1 MGMTVGGLGSGLDTE
16 GMITKLMA
24 IEAAPLTQMQSKQAK
39 ASAKITAWGT
49 VKNAVAEFQ
58 TATQAMQSATAF
70 NSLKGTSSDETV
82 ASVTTT
88 SQSKAGSASIAV
100 TQLAQA
106 GKTMLAGTFT
116 AGQTINSLSTP
127 SNITLQFGKITPDA
141 TNGSGT
147 GATFAPDSS
156 VTSKTITIRAN
167 ATLEQAVQDINNAG
181 VGVSARTVSTPAGL
195 KVVVESTATGD
206 KTDMQIFTGP
216 GILNGPGPNAFGV
229 VVGTVG
235 ANGAAL
241 VYGKDAQYTI
251 DDVPISSKTNTI
263 TDALSGSTIT
273 LKGVSAAG
281 KKANLTVA
289 TDTSGVKTQLEA
301 FVKAYN
307 DLDTTLRSVS
317 AYGVSPG
324 KGQAPVGGGELS
336 GDATIRAIQI
346 EMRAM
351 FNQPIPGAPKGYS
364 SMVDIGVTFAKD
376 GKLSLDSTK
385 LNTALTNNPDG
396 VRQLLMGRAQFSQSG
411 FTAINSNSLTKSGT
425 STIEVTSVPT
435 KAKLVGGAVA
445 PIFLPPNLTGGANV
459 LKLSID
465 GTPVTANLATSY
477 GSAAAMAAGMQTA
490 INTSLPAARQVT
502 VAYNSGKFQITS
514 GKTGNTSKVE
524 VLSGTTLS
532 PSFGLTVGST
542 ASGTALAGK
551 IGGVAALADDDS
563 MTLIG
568 ATGSGASG
576 LKIRVDTPTLGS
588 RGSVSFARGFA
599 YNMGDTLSRVLS
611 LNGPIET
618 RKSSLNSDISRI
630 DDQVDRL
637 NDKLVRTETTLRKQ
651 FTAMDLTVGKYNQLS
666 TYLDSQLKALTGSS
680 S

>member
-1 MGMTVGGLGSGLDTE
+1 MGLTVGGLGSGLDTE

-24 IEAAPLTQMQSKQAK
+24 IEAAPLTQLQSKQVK
-39 ASAKITAWGT
+39 ASAKISAWGT
-49 VKNAVAEFQ
+49 VKSAVAEFQ

-116 AGQTINSLSTP
+116 AGQTINTLSTA
-127 SNITLQFGKITPDA
+127 STITLQFGTI
-141 TNGSGT
+141 T
-147 GATFAPDSS
+147 GASGPTATFTPDSS
-156 VTSKTITIRAN
+156 VTAKVINIRAN
-167 ATLEQAVQDINNAG
+167 ATLEQAVEDINKAA
-181 VGVSARTVSTPAGL
+181 VGVKARTVSTPAGL
-195 KVVVESTATGD
+195 KVVVESLSTGGKTDMRINTATG
-206 KTDMQIFTGP
+206 
-216 GILNGPGPNAFGV
+216 ILNSGSNAFGV
-229 VVGTVG
+229 DPTSVGAVGTD
-235 ANGAAL
+235 L
-241 VYGKDAQYTI
+241 VHGQDAKYTV

-263 TDALSGSTIT
+263 TDALPGSTIT

-307 DLDTTLRSVS
+307 ELDKTLRSLS
-317 AYGVSPG
+317 AYGESPG
-324 KGQAPVGGGELS
+324 KGQAPVGGGALS
-336 GDATIRAIQI
+336 GDATIRAIQT

-351 FNQPIPGAPKGYS
+351 FNQAIPGAPKGYS

-376 GKLSLDSTK
+376 GTLSLDSTK

-445 PIFLPPNLTGGANV
+445 ATFPANLTGANV

-465 GTPVTANLATSY
+465 GTLVTANLATSY

-502 VAYNSGKFQITS
+502 VAYNAGKFQITS

-637 NDKLVRTETTLRKQ
+637 NDKLVRMETTLRKQ
-651 FTAMDLTVGKYNQLS
+651 FTAMDSTVGKYNQLS

>member
-1 MGMTVGGLGSGLDTE
+1 MGLTVGGLGSGLDTE

-24 IEAAPLTQMQSKQAK
+24 IEAAPLTQLQSKQAK
-39 ASAKITAWGT
+39 ASAKISAWGT
-49 VKNAVAEFQ
+49 VKSAVATFQ

-116 AGQTINSLSTP
+116 AGQTINTLSTA
-127 SNITLQFGKITPDA
+127 STITLQFGTI
-141 TNGSGT
+141 T
-147 GATFAPDSS
+147 GASGPAATFTPDSS
-156 VTSKTITIRAN
+156 VTAKVINIRAN
-167 ATLEQAVQDINNAG
+167 ATLEQAVEDINKAA
-181 VGVSARTVSTPAGL
+181 VGVTARTVSTPAGL
-195 KVVVESTATGD
+195 KVVVESLSTGD
-206 KTDMQIFTGP
+206 KTDMRINTGT
-216 GILNGPGPNAFGV
+216 GILNSGSNAFGV
-229 VVGTVG
+229 DPTSAGAVGTD
-235 ANGAAL
+235 L
-241 VYGKDAQYTI
+241 VHGQDAQYTI

-307 DLDTTLRSVS
+307 DLDTTLRSLS

-324 KGQAPVGGGELS
+324 KGQAPVGGGALS

-351 FNQPIPGAPKGYS
+351 FNQAIPGAPKGYS

-376 GKLSLDSTK
+376 GKLSLDSSK
-385 LNTALTNNPDG
+385 LSTALTNNPDG

-445 PIFLPPNLTGGANV
+445 ATFPANLTGANV

-465 GTPVTANLATSY
+465 GTLVTANLATSY
-477 GSAAAMAAGMQTA
+477 GSAAAMAADMQTA
-490 INTSLPAARQVT
+490 INTSLPATRQVT
-502 VAYNSGKFQITS
+502 VAYNSGKFEITS

-599 YNMGDTLSRVLS
+599 YNLGDTLSRVLS

-637 NDKLVRTETTLRKQ
+637 NDKLVRMETTLRKQ

>member
-1 MGMTVGGLGSGLDTE
+1 MGLTVGGLGSGLDTE

-24 IEAAPLTQMQSKQAK
+24 IEAAPLTQLQSKQAK
-39 ASAKITAWGT
+39 ASAKISAWGT
-49 VKNAVAEFQ
+49 VKSAVAEFQ

-116 AGQTINSLSTP
+116 AGQTINTLSTA
-127 SNITLQFGKITPDA
+127 STITLQFGTI
-141 TNGSGT
+141 T
-147 GATFAPDSS
+147 GASGPTATFTPDSS
-156 VTSKTITIRAN
+156 VTAKVINIRAN
-167 ATLEQAVQDINNAG
+167 ATLEQAVEDINKAA
-181 VGVSARTVSTPAGL
+181 VGVKARTVSTPAGL
-195 KVVVESTATGD
+195 KVVVESLSTGG
-206 KTDMQIFTGP
+206 KTDMRINTGT
-216 GILNGPGPNAFGV
+216 GILNSGGNAFGV
-229 VVGTVG
+229 VPTSAGAVGTD
-235 ANGAAL
+235 L
-241 VYGKDAQYTI
+241 VHGQDAQYTI

-307 DLDTTLRSVS
+307 ELDKTLRSLS
-317 AYGVSPG
+317 AYGESPG
-324 KGQAPVGGGELS
+324 KGQAPVGGGALS
-336 GDATIRAIQI
+336 GDSTIRAIQT

-351 FNQPIPGAPKGYS
+351 FNQAIPGAPKGYS

-376 GKLSLDSTK
+376 GTLSLDSTK

-445 PIFLPPNLTGGANV
+445 ATFPASLTGANV

-465 GTPVTANLATSY
+465 GTLVTANLATSY

-502 VAYNSGKFQITS
+502 VAYNAGKFEITS

-637 NDKLVRTETTLRKQ
+637 NDKLVRMETTLRKQ
-651 FTAMDLTVGKYNQLS
+651 FTAMDSTVGKYNQLS

>member
-1 MGMTVGGLGSGLDTE
+1 MGLTVGGLGSGLDTE

-24 IEAAPLTQMQSKQAK
+24 IEAAPLAQLQAK
-39 ASAKITAWGT
+39 EVKAQAKISAWGT
-49 VKNAVAEFQ
+49 VKSAVADFQ

-206 KTDMQIFTGP
+206 KTDMQIFTGA
-216 GILNGPGPNAFGV
+216 GILNSGANAFGV
-229 VVGTVG
+229 VVGSAG

-241 VYGKDAQYTI
+241 VYGKDAQYTV

-307 DLDTTLRSVS
+307 DLNTTLRSVS

-324 KGQAPVGGGELS
+324 KGQAPTGGGALS
-336 GDATIRAIQI
+336 GDATIRAIQT

-351 FNQPIPGAPKGYS
+351 FNQAIPGAPKGYS

-376 GKLSLDSTK
+376 GTLSLDSTK

-445 PIFLPPNLTGGANV
+445 APFPANLTGANV
-459 LKLSID
+459 LKLNID
-465 GTPVTANLATSY
+465 GTLVTANLATSY
-477 GSAAAMAAGMQTA
+477 GTPAAMAAGMQTA

-502 VAYNSGKFQITS
+502 VAYNSGSGKFEITS

-637 NDKLVRTETTLRKQ
+637 NDKLVRMETTLRKQ

>member
-1 MGMTVGGLGSGLDTE
+1 MGLTVGGLGSGLDTE

-24 IEAAPLTQMQSKQAK
+24 IEAAPLTQLQSKQVK
-39 ASAKITAWGT
+39 ASAKISAWGT
-49 VKNAVAEFQ
+49 VKSAVAEFQ

-116 AGQTINSLSTP
+116 AGQTINTLSTA
-127 SNITLQFGKITPDA
+127 STITLQFGTI
-141 TNGSGT
+141 T
-147 GATFAPDSS
+147 GASGPTATFTPDSS
-156 VTSKTITIRAN
+156 VTAKVINIRAN
-167 ATLEQAVQDINNAG
+167 ATLEQAVEDINKAA
-181 VGVSARTVSTPAGL
+181 VGVTARTVSTPAGL
-195 KVVVESTATGD
+195 KVVVESLSTGGKTDMRINTATG
-206 KTDMQIFTGP
+206 
-216 GILNGPGPNAFGV
+216 ILNSGSNAFGV
-229 VVGTVG
+229 DPTSVGAVGTD
-235 ANGAAL
+235 L
-241 VYGKDAQYTI
+241 VHGQDAKYTV

-307 DLDTTLRSVS
+307 ELDKTLRSLS
-317 AYGVSPG
+317 AYGESPG
-324 KGQAPVGGGELS
+324 KGQAPVGGGALS
-336 GDATIRAIQI
+336 GDSTIRAIQT

-351 FNQPIPGAPKGYS
+351 FNQAIPGAPKGYS

-376 GKLSLDSTK
+376 GTLSLDSTK

-445 PIFLPPNLTGGANV
+445 ATFPANLTGANV

-465 GTPVTANLATSY
+465 GTLVTANLATSY

-502 VAYNSGKFQITS
+502 VAYNAGNFEITS

-637 NDKLVRTETTLRKQ
+637 NDKLVRMETTLRKQ
-651 FTAMDLTVGKYNQLS
+651 FTAMDSTVAKYNQLS

>member
-1 MGMTVGGLGSGLDTE
+1 
-16 GMITKLMA
+16 MITKLMA

-49 VKNAVAEFQ
+49 VKSAVAEFQ

-82 ASVTTT
+82 ASVATT

-229 VVGTVG
+229 VVGTPG

-435 KAKLVGGAVA
+435 KAKLVGGAVTA
-445 PIFLPPNLTGGANV
+445 PLSPANLTGANV

-477 GSAAAMAAGMQTA
+477 SSAAAMAAGMQTA
-490 INTSLPAARQVT
+490 INSSLPAARQVT
-502 VAYNSGKFQITS
+502 VAYNSGKFEITS

-524 VLSGTTLS
+524 VLHGTTLP
-532 PSFGLTVGST
+532 PSSGLTVGST

-618 RKSSLNSDISRI
+618 SKSSLKSDISRI

>member
-1 MGMTVGGLGSGLDTE
+1 
-16 GMITKLMA
+16 MITKLMA
-24 IEAAPLTQMQSKQAK
+24 IEAAPLTQLQSKQAK
-39 ASAKITAWGT
+39 ASAKISAWGT
-49 VKNAVAEFQ
+49 VKSAVATFQ

-116 AGQTINSLSTP
+116 AGQTINTLSTA
-127 SNITLQFGKITPDA
+127 STITLQFGTI
-141 TNGSGT
+141 T
-147 GATFAPDSS
+147 GASGPTATFTADSS
-156 VTSKTITIRAN
+156 VTAKVINIRAN
-167 ATLEQAVQDINNAG
+167 ATLEQAVEDINKAA
-181 VGVSARTVSTPAGL
+181 VGVTARTVSTPAGL
-195 KVVVESTATGD
+195 KVVVESLSTGG
-206 KTDMQIFTGP
+206 KTDMRINTST
-216 GILNGPGPNAFGV
+216 GILNSGSNAFGV
-229 VVGTVG
+229 DPTTVG
-235 ANGAAL
+235 AVGTDL
-241 VYGKDAQYTI
+241 VRAQNAQYTI

-307 DLDTTLRSVS
+307 DLDTTLRSLS

-324 KGQAPVGGGELS
+324 KGQAPTGGGALS
-336 GDATIRAIQI
+336 GDATIRAIQT

-351 FNQPIPGAPKGYS
+351 FNQAIPGAPKGYS

-376 GKLSLDSTK
+376 GTLSLDSTK

-435 KAKLVGGAVA
+435 KAKLVGGAVTA
-445 PIFLPPNLTGGANV
+445 PLPPNLTGANV

-465 GTPVTANLATSY
+465 GTLVTANLATSY

-502 VAYNSGKFQITS
+502 VAYNSGKFEITS

-637 NDKLVRTETTLRKQ
+637 NDKLVRMETTLRKQ
-651 FTAMDLTVGKYNQLS
+651 FTAMDSTVGKYNQLS
-666 TYLDSQLKALTGSS
+666 TYLASQLKALTGSS

>member
-1 MGMTVGGLGSGLDTE
+1 MGLTVGGLGSGLDTE

-24 IEAAPLTQMQSKQAK
+24 IEAAPLTQLQSKQVK
-39 ASAKITAWGT
+39 ASAKISAWGT
-49 VKNAVAEFQ
+49 VKSAVAEFQ

-116 AGQTINSLSTP
+116 AGQTINTLSTA
-127 SNITLQFGKITPDA
+127 STITLQFGTI
-141 TNGSGT
+141 T
-147 GATFAPDSS
+147 GASGPTATFTPDSS
-156 VTSKTITIRAN
+156 VTAKVINIRAN
-167 ATLEQAVQDINNAG
+167 ATLEQAVEDINKAA
-181 VGVSARTVSTPAGL
+181 VGVKARTVSTPAGL
-195 KVVVESTATGD
+195 KVVVESLSTGG
-206 KTDMQIFTGP
+206 KTDMRINTGT
-216 GILNGPGPNAFGV
+216 GILNSGSNAFGV
-229 VVGTVG
+229 DPTSVGAVGTD
-235 ANGAAL
+235 L
-241 VYGKDAQYTI
+241 VHGQDAKYTV

-263 TDALSGSTIT
+263 TDALPGSTIT

-307 DLDTTLRSVS
+307 ELDKTLRSLS
-317 AYGVSPG
+317 AYGESPG
-324 KGQAPVGGGELS
+324 KGQAPVGGGALS
-336 GDATIRAIQI
+336 GDSTIRAIQT

-351 FNQPIPGAPKGYS
+351 FNQAIPGAPKGYS

-376 GKLSLDSTK
+376 GTLSLDSTK

-445 PIFLPPNLTGGANV
+445 ATFPANLTGANV

-465 GTPVTANLATSY
+465 GTLVTANLATSY

-490 INTSLPAARQVT
+490 INSSLPSTRQVT
-502 VAYNSGKFQITS
+502 VAYNSGKFEITS

-637 NDKLVRTETTLRKQ
+637 NDKLVRMETTLRKQ
-651 FTAMDLTVGKYNQLS
+651 FTAMDSTVAKYNQLS

>member
-1 MGMTVGGLGSGLDTE
+1 
-16 GMITKLMA
+16 
-24 IEAAPLTQMQSKQAK
+24 
-39 ASAKITAWGT
+39 
-49 VKNAVAEFQ
+49 
-58 TATQAMQSATAF
+58 
-70 NSLKGTSSDETV
+70 
-82 ASVTTT
+82 
-88 SQSKAGSASIAV
+88 
-100 TQLAQA
+100 
-106 GKTMLAGTFT
+106 
-116 AGQTINSLSTP
+116 
-127 SNITLQFGKITPDA
+127 
-141 TNGSGT
+141 
-147 GATFAPDSS
+147 
-156 VTSKTITIRAN
+156 
-167 ATLEQAVQDINNAG
+167 
-181 VGVSARTVSTPAGL
+181 
-195 KVVVESTATGD
+195 
-206 KTDMQIFTGP
+206 
-216 GILNGPGPNAFGV
+216 
-229 VVGTVG
+229 
-235 ANGAAL
+235 
-241 VYGKDAQYTI
+241 YTI

-307 DLDTTLRSVS
+307 DLDTTLRSLS

-324 KGQAPVGGGELS
+324 KGQAPTGGGALS
-336 GDATIRAIQI
+336 GDATIRAIQT

-351 FNQPIPGAPKGYS
+351 FNQAIPGAPKGYS

-385 LNTALTNNPDG
+385 LSTALTNNPDG

-435 KAKLVGGAVA
+435 KAKLVGGAVTA
-445 PIFLPPNLTGGANV
+445 TFPTNITGANV

-465 GTPVTANLATSY
+465 GTLVTANLATSY
-477 GSAAAMAAGMQTA
+477 GTPATMAAGMQTA
-490 INTSLPAARQVT
+490 INTSLPATRQVT
-502 VAYNSGKFQITS
+502 VAYNSGKFEITS

-637 NDKLVRTETTLRKQ
+637 NDKLVRMETTLRKQ
-651 FTAMDLTVGKYNQLS
+651 FTAMDSTVGKYNQLS

>member
-1 MGMTVGGLGSGLDTE
+1 MGLTVGGLGSGLDVE
-16 GMITKLMA
+16 GMITKLMKL
-24 IEAAPLTQMQSKQAK
+24 EAAPLTQLNSKEVKAQAK
-39 ASAKITAWGT
+39 ISAWGT
-49 VKNAVAEFQ
+49 VKSAVAAFQ

-88 SQSKAGSASIAV
+88 SQSKTGSASIAV

-116 AGQTINSLSTP
+116 AGQTINTLSTA
-127 SNITLQFGKITPDA
+127 STITLQFGTI
-141 TNGSGT
+141 T
-147 GATFAPDSS
+147 GASGPTATFTPDSS
-156 VTSKTITIRAN
+156 VTAKVINIRAN
-167 ATLEQAVQDINNAG
+167 ATLEQAVEDINKAA
-181 VGVSARTVSTPAGL
+181 VGVTARTVSTPAGL
-195 KVVVESTATGD
+195 KVVVESLSTGG
-206 KTDMQIFTGP
+206 KTDMRINTGT
-216 GILNGPGPNAFGV
+216 GILNSGSNAFGV
-229 VVGTVG
+229 VPTSVGAVGTD
-235 ANGAAL
+235 L
-241 VYGKDAQYTI
+241 VHAQDAQYTI

-307 DLDTTLRSVS
+307 DLNTTLRSLS
-317 AYGVSPG
+317 AYGVSSG
-324 KGQAPVGGGELS
+324 KGQAPTGGGALS
-336 GDATIRAIQI
+336 GDATVRAIQT

-351 FNQPIPGAPKGYS
+351 FNQAIPGAPKGYS

-376 GKLSLDSTK
+376 GTLSLDSTK
-385 LNTALTNNPDG
+385 LSTALTNNSDG

-411 FTAINSNSLTKSGT
+411 FTAINSNSLTKNGT

-445 PIFLPPNLTGGANV
+445 AAFPANLTGANV

-465 GTPVTANLATSY
+465 GTLVTANLATSY

-490 INTSLPAARQVT
+490 INTSLPATRQVT
-502 VAYNSGKFQITS
+502 VAYNAGKFEITS

-532 PSFGLTVGST
+532 SSFGLTVGST
-542 ASGTALAGK
+542 ASGSALAGK

-599 YNMGDTLSRVLS
+599 YNLGDTLSRALS

-630 DDQVDRL
+630 EDQAARL
-637 NDKLVRTETTLRKQ
+637 NDKLLRMETTLRKQ
-651 FTAMDLTVGKYNQLS
+651 FTAMDSTVGKYNQLS
-666 TYLDSQLKALTGSS
+666 TYLASQLKALTGSS

>member
-24 IEAAPLTQMQSKQAK
+24 IEAAPLTQLQSKEVKAQAK
-39 ASAKITAWGT
+39 ISAWGT
-49 VKNAVAEFQ
+49 VKSAVAEFQ
-58 TATQAMQSATAF
+58 TATRAMQSATAF

-147 GATFAPDSS
+147 GATFDPDSS

-216 GILNGPGPNAFGV
+216 GILNIGANAFGV

-307 DLDTTLRSVS
+307 DLDTTLRSLS

-324 KGQAPVGGGELS
+324 KGQAPVGGGALS

-351 FNQPIPGAPKGYS
+351 FNQAIPGAPKGYS

-435 KAKLVGGAVA
+435 KAKLVGGAVVA
-445 PIFLPPNLTGGANV
+445 ATSPANLTGANV

-465 GTPVTANLATSY
+465 GTLVTANLATSY

-490 INTSLPAARQVT
+490 INTSLPATRQVT
-502 VAYNSGKFQITS
+502 VAYNSGKFEITS

-599 YNMGDTLSRVLS
+599 YNLGDTLSRVLS

-637 NDKLVRTETTLRKQ
+637 NDKLVRMETTLRKQ
-651 FTAMDLTVGKYNQLS
+651 FTAMDSTVGKYNQLS

>member
-1 MGMTVGGLGSGLDTE
+1 MGLTVGGLGSGLDVE

-24 IEAAPLTQMQSKQAK
+24 IEAAPLVQLQAK
-39 ASAKITAWGT
+39 EAKAQAKISAWGT
-49 VKNAVAEFQ
+49 VKSAVATFQ

-116 AGQTINSLSTP
+116 AGQTINSSNAP
-127 SNITLQFGKITPDA
+127 SNITLQFGKITPDP

-147 GATFAPDSS
+147 GAKFTPDSS

-206 KTDMQIFTGP
+206 KTDMQIFTGA
-216 GILNGPGPNAFGV
+216 GILNGGGNAFGV
-229 VVGTVG
+229 VVGTPG

-307 DLDTTLRSVS
+307 ELDKTLRSLS

-324 KGQAPVGGGELS
+324 KGQAPVGGGALS
-336 GDATIRAIQI
+336 GDATIRAIQT

-351 FNQPIPGAPKGYS
+351 FNQAIPGAPKGYS

-376 GKLSLDSTK
+376 GTLSLDSTK

-435 KAKLVGGAVA
+435 KAKLVGGPVLAA
-445 PIFLPPNLTGGANV
+445 TSPANLTGANV

-490 INTSLPAARQVT
+490 INSSLPAARQVT
-502 VAYNSGKFQITS
+502 VEYNAGQFEITS

-532 PSFGLTVGST
+532 PSFGLTVGLT

-588 RGSVSFARGFA
+588 RGTVSFARGFA

-637 NDKLVRTETTLRKQ
+637 NDKLVRMETTLRKQ
-651 FTAMDLTVGKYNQLS
+651 FTAMDSTVGKYNQLS

>member
-1 MGMTVGGLGSGLDTE
+1 MGLTVGGLGSGLDTE

-24 IEAAPLTQMQSKQAK
+24 IEAAPLTQLQSKQVK
-39 ASAKITAWGT
+39 ASAKISAWGT
-49 VKNAVAEFQ
+49 VKSAVATFQ

-82 ASVTTT
+82 ASVATT

-116 AGQTINSLSTP
+116 AGQTINSLSTA
-127 SNITLQFGKITPDA
+127 STITLQFGTI
-141 TNGSGT
+141 T
-147 GATFAPDSS
+147 GASGPTATFTPDSS
-156 VTSKTITIRAN
+156 VTAKVINIRAN
-167 ATLEQAVQDINNAG
+167 ATLEQAVEDINKAA
-181 VGVSARTVSTPAGL
+181 VGVKARTVSTPAGL
-195 KVVVESTATGD
+195 KVVVESLSTGG
-206 KTDMQIFTGP
+206 KTDMRINTGT
-216 GILNGPGPNAFGV
+216 GILNSGSNAFGV
-229 VVGTVG
+229 VPTSAGAVGTD
-235 ANGAAL
+235 L
-241 VYGKDAQYTI
+241 VHGQDAKYTV

-263 TDALSGSTIT
+263 TDALPGSTIT

-307 DLDTTLRSVS
+307 ELDKTLRSLS
-317 AYGVSPG
+317 AYGESPG
-324 KGQAPVGGGELS
+324 KGQAPVGGGALS
-336 GDATIRAIQI
+336 GDSTIRAIQI

-351 FNQPIPGAPKGYS
+351 FNQAIPGAPKGYS

-376 GKLSLDSTK
+376 GTLSLDSTK

-445 PIFLPPNLTGGANV
+445 ATFPANLTGANV

-465 GTPVTANLATSY
+465 GTLVTANLATSY

-502 VAYNSGKFQITS
+502 VAYNSGKFEITS

-599 YNMGDTLSRVLS
+599 YNLGDTLSRVLS

-618 RKSSLNSDISRI
+618 RKSSLKSDISRI

-637 NDKLVRTETTLRKQ
+637 NDKLVRMETTLRKQ
-651 FTAMDLTVGKYNQLS
+651 FTAMDSTVGKYNQLS
-666 TYLDSQLKALTGSS
+666 TYLASQLKALTGSS

>member
-1 MGMTVGGLGSGLDTE
+1 MGLTVGGLGSGLDIE
-16 GMITKLMA
+16 GMITKLMT
-24 IEAAPLTQMQSKQAK
+24 IEAAPLTQLQSKQAK
-39 ASAKITAWGT
+39 ASAKISAWGT
-49 VKNAVAEFQ
+49 VKSAVAEFQ

-116 AGQTINSLSTP
+116 AGQTINTLSTA
-127 SNITLQFGKITPDA
+127 STITLQFGTI
-141 TNGSGT
+141 T
-147 GATFAPDSS
+147 GASGPTATFTPDSS
-156 VTSKTITIRAN
+156 VTAKVINIRAN
-167 ATLEQAVQDINNAG
+167 ATLEQAVQDINNAA
-181 VGVSARTVSTPAGL
+181 VGVTARTVSTPAGL
-195 KVVVESTATGD
+195 KVVVESSNMGS
-206 KTDMQIFTGP
+206 KTDMRIFTGA
-216 GILNGPGPNAFGV
+216 GILNSGSNAFGV
-229 VVGTVG
+229 DPATAGAVGTD
-235 ANGAAL
+235 L
-241 VYGKDAQYTI
+241 VHGQDAKYTV

-307 DLDTTLRSVS
+307 DLDTTLRSLS

-324 KGQAPVGGGELS
+324 KGQAPVGGGALS
-336 GDATIRAIQI
+336 GDSTIRAIQT

-351 FNQPIPGAPKGYS
+351 FNQAIPGAPKGYS

-376 GKLSLDSTK
+376 GKLSLDSSK
-385 LNTALTNNPDG
+385 LSTALTNNPDG

-445 PIFLPPNLTGGANV
+445 ATFPANLTGANV

-465 GTPVTANLATSY
+465 GTLVTANLATSY

-502 VAYNSGKFQITS
+502 VAYNAGKFEITS

-542 ASGTALAGK
+542 VSGTSLAGK

-599 YNMGDTLSRVLS
+599 YNLGDTLSRVLS

-637 NDKLVRTETTLRKQ
+637 NDKLARMETTLRKQ
-651 FTAMDLTVGKYNQLS
+651 FTAMDSTVGKYNQLS
-666 TYLDSQLKALTGSS
+666 SYLSSQLQALVASS
-680 S
+680 SGSK

>member
-1 MGMTVGGLGSGLDTE
+1 MGLTVGGLGSGLDTE

-24 IEAAPLTQMQSKQAK
+24 IEAAPLTQLQAK
-39 ASAKITAWGT
+39 EVKAQAKISAWGT
-49 VKNAVAEFQ
+49 VKSAVADFQ
-58 TATQAMQSATAF
+58 SATQAMQSATAF

-206 KTDMQIFTGP
+206 KTDMQIWTGA
-216 GILNGPGPNAFGV
+216 GILNGANAFGV

-307 DLDTTLRSVS
+307 DLNTTLRSVS

-324 KGQAPVGGGELS
+324 KGQAPTGGGALS
-336 GDATIRAIQI
+336 GDATIRAIQT

-351 FNQPIPGAPKGYS
+351 FNQAIPGAPKGYS

-376 GKLSLDSTK
+376 GTLSLDSTK

-445 PIFLPPNLTGGANV
+445 ATFPANLTGANV

-465 GTPVTANLATSY
+465 GTLVTANLATSY

-502 VAYNSGKFQITS
+502 VAYNAGKFEITS

-599 YNMGDTLSRVLS
+599 YNLGDTLSRVLS

-637 NDKLVRTETTLRKQ
+637 NDKLVRMETTLRKQ
-651 FTAMDLTVGKYNQLS
+651 FTAMDSTVGKYNQLS
-666 TYLDSQLKALTGSS
+666 TYLASQLKALTGSS

>member
-1 MGMTVGGLGSGLDTE
+1 MGLTVGGLGSGLDTE

-24 IEAAPLTQMQSKQAK
+24 IEAAPLTQLQSKQVK
-39 ASAKITAWGT
+39 ASAKISAWGT
-49 VKNAVAEFQ
+49 VKSAVAEFQ

-116 AGQTINSLSTP
+116 AGQTINTLSTA
-127 SNITLQFGKITPDA
+127 STITLQFGTI
-141 TNGSGT
+141 T
-147 GATFAPDSS
+147 GASGPTATFTPDSS
-156 VTSKTITIRAN
+156 VTAKVINIRAN
-167 ATLEQAVQDINNAG
+167 ATLEQAVEDINKAA
-181 VGVSARTVSTPAGL
+181 VGVKARTVSTPAGL
-195 KVVVESTATGD
+195 KVVVESLSTGGKTDMRINTATG
-206 KTDMQIFTGP
+206 
-216 GILNGPGPNAFGV
+216 ILNSGSNAFGV
-229 VVGTVG
+229 DPTSAGAVGTD
-235 ANGAAL
+235 L
-241 VYGKDAQYTI
+241 VHGQDAKYTV

-307 DLDTTLRSVS
+307 ELDKTLRSLS
-317 AYGVSPG
+317 AYGASPG
-324 KGQAPVGGGELS
+324 KGQAPVGGGALS
-336 GDATIRAIQI
+336 GDATIRAIQT

-351 FNQPIPGAPKGYS
+351 FNQAIPGAPKGYS

-376 GKLSLDSTK
+376 GTLSLDSTK

-445 PIFLPPNLTGGANV
+445 AAFPANITGANV

-465 GTPVTANLATSY
+465 GTLVTANLATSY
-477 GSAAAMAAGMQTA
+477 GSTAAMAAGMQTA

-502 VAYNSGKFQITS
+502 VAYNAGKFEITS

-618 RKSSLNSDISRI
+618 RKSSLKSDISRI

-637 NDKLVRTETTLRKQ
+637 NDKLVRMETTLRKQ
-651 FTAMDLTVGKYNQLS
+651 FTAMDSTVGKYNQLS
-666 TYLDSQLKALTGSS
+666 TYLASQLKALTGSS

>member
-1 MGMTVGGLGSGLDTE
+1 
-16 GMITKLMA
+16 MITKLMA
-24 IEAAPLTQMQSKQAK
+24 IEAAPLTQLQSKQAK

-49 VKNAVAEFQ
+49 VKSAVAEFQ

-82 ASVTTT
+82 ASVATT

-206 KTDMQIFTGP
+206 KTDMRIYTGP
-216 GILNGPGPNAFGV
+216 GILNKGPNAFGV
-229 VVGTVG
+229 VVGTPG

-336 GDATIRAIQI
+336 GDATIRAIQT

-435 KAKLVGGAVA
+435 KAKLVGGAVTA
-445 PIFLPPNLTGGANV
+445 PFSPAHLTGANV

-490 INTSLPAARQVT
+490 INSSLPAARQVT
-502 VAYNSGKFQITS
+502 VAYDSGSGKFAITS

-524 VLSGTTLS
+524 VLPGTTLPS
-532 PSFGLTVGST
+532 SFGLTAGLT

-618 RKSSLNSDISRI
+618 SKSSLKSDISRI

>member
-1 MGMTVGGLGSGLDTE
+1 
-16 GMITKLMA
+16 MITKLMA
-24 IEAAPLTQMQSKQAK
+24 IEAAPLAQLQAK
-39 ASAKITAWGT
+39 EVKAQAKISAWGT
-49 VKNAVAEFQ
+49 VKSAVATFQ

-116 AGQTINSLSTP
+116 AGQTINSLGTP

-141 TNGSGT
+141 TNGSGA
-147 GATFAPDSS
+147 GATFSS

-206 KTDMQIFTGP
+206 KTDMQIFTGA

-307 DLDTTLRSVS
+307 DLNTTLRSVS

-324 KGQAPVGGGELS
+324 KGQAPTGGGALS
-336 GDATIRAIQI
+336 GDATIRAIQT

-351 FNQPIPGAPKGYS
+351 FNQAIPGAPKGYS

-376 GKLSLDSTK
+376 GTLSLDSTK

-445 PIFLPPNLTGGANV
+445 APFPASLTGANV

-465 GTPVTANLATSY
+465 GTLVTANLATSY
-477 GSAAAMAAGMQTA
+477 VSAAAMAAGMQTA

-502 VAYNSGKFQITS
+502 VAYNSGSGTFEITS

-599 YNMGDTLSRVLS
+599 YNLGDTLSRVLS

-637 NDKLVRTETTLRKQ
+637 NDKLVRMETTLRKQ
-651 FTAMDLTVGKYNQLS
+651 FTAMDSTVGKYNQLS
-666 TYLDSQLKALTGSS
+666 TYLASQLKALTGSS

>member
-49 VKNAVAEFQ
+49 VKSAVAEFQ

-82 ASVTTT
+82 ASVATT

-106 GKTMLAGTFT
+106 GKTMLEGTFT
-116 AGQTINSLSTP
+116 AGQTINTLPTAST
-127 SNITLQFGKITPDA
+127 ITLEFGTIA
-141 TNGSGT
+141 GGASGPT
-147 GATFAPDSS
+147 ATFNSDSS
-156 VTSKTITIRAN
+156 VTAKVINIRAN
-167 ATLEQAVQDINNAG
+167 ATLEQAVEDINKAA
-181 VGVSARTVSTPAGL
+181 VGVTARTVSTPAGL
-195 KVVVESTATGD
+195 KVVVESLSTGA
-206 KTDMQIFTGP
+206 KTDMHIATGG
-216 GILNGPGPNAFGV
+216 GISNAFGV
-229 VVGTVG
+229 DPTSAGAVGTD
-235 ANGAAL
+235 L
-241 VYGKDAQYTI
+241 VHGQNAQYTI

-376 GKLSLDSTK
+376 GKLSLDSSK

-435 KAKLVGGAVA
+435 KAKLVGSAVTA
-445 PIFLPPNLTGGANV
+445 PLPPSLTGANV

-477 GSAAAMAAGMQTA
+477 VTPAAMAAGMQTA
-490 INTSLPAARQVT
+490 INTSLPATRQVT
-502 VAYNSGKFQITS
+502 VEYNSGQFEITS

-532 PSFGLTVGST
+532 PSFGLTVGLT

-588 RGSVSFARGFA
+588 RGTVSFARGFA

-618 RKSSLNSDISRI
+618 SKSSLKSDISRI

>member
-1 MGMTVGGLGSGLDTE
+1 MGLTVGGLGSGLDIE

-24 IEAAPLTQMQSKQAK
+24 IEAAPLTQLQSKQAK
-39 ASAKITAWGT
+39 ASTKISAWGT
-49 VKNAVAEFQ
+49 VKSAVAAFQ

-116 AGQTINSLSTP
+116 AGQTINTLSTA
-127 SNITLQFGKITPDA
+127 STITLQFGTI
-141 TNGSGT
+141 T
-147 GATFAPDSS
+147 GASGPTATFTPDSS
-156 VTSKTITIRAN
+156 VTAKVINIRAN
-167 ATLEQAVQDINNAG
+167 ATLEQAVEDINKAA
-181 VGVSARTVSTPAGL
+181 VGVTARTVSTPAGL
-195 KVVVESTATGD
+195 KVVVESLSTGG
-206 KTDMQIFTGP
+206 KTDMRINTGT
-216 GILNGPGPNAFGV
+216 GILNSGSNAFGV
-229 VVGTVG
+229 VPTSVGAVGTD
-235 ANGAAL
+235 L
-241 VYGKDAQYTI
+241 VHAQDAQYTI

-307 DLDTTLRSVS
+307 DLNTTLRSLS

-324 KGQAPVGGGELS
+324 KGQAPVGGGALS
-336 GDATIRAIQI
+336 GDSTIRAIQI

-351 FNQPIPGAPKGYS
+351 FNQPVPGAPKGYS

-376 GKLSLDSTK
+376 GTLSLDSSK
-385 LNTALTNNPDG
+385 LSTALTNNPDG

-411 FTAINSNSLTKSGT
+411 FTAINSNSLTKNGT

-445 PIFLPPNLTGGANV
+445 ATFPANLTGANV

-465 GTPVTANLATSY
+465 GTLITANLATSY

-490 INTSLPAARQVT
+490 INTSLPATRQVT
-502 VAYNSGKFQITS
+502 VAYNSGKFEITS

-551 IGGVAALADDDS
+551 IGGVAALADDSS

-568 ATGSGASG
+568 ATGSGVSG

-599 YNMGDTLSRVLS
+599 YNLGDTLSRVLS

-630 DDQVDRL
+630 DDQVDRV
-637 NDKLVRTETTLRKQ
+637 NDKLVRMETTLRKQ
-651 FTAMDLTVGKYNQLS
+651 FTAMDSTVGKYNQLS
-666 TYLDSQLKALTGSS
+666 TYLASQLKALTGSS

>member
-1 MGMTVGGLGSGLDTE
+1 MGLTVGGLGSGLDTE

-24 IEAAPLTQMQSKQAK
+24 IEAAPLTQLQSKQAK
-39 ASAKITAWGT
+39 ASAKISAWGT
-49 VKNAVAEFQ
+49 VKSAVATFQ

-116 AGQTINSLSTP
+116 AGQTINTLSTA
-127 SNITLQFGKITPDA
+127 STITLQFGTI
-141 TNGSGT
+141 T
-147 GATFAPDSS
+147 GASGPTATFTPDSS
-156 VTSKTITIRAN
+156 VTAKVINIRAN
-167 ATLEQAVQDINNAG
+167 ATLEQAVEDINKAA
-181 VGVSARTVSTPAGL
+181 VGVTARTVSTPAGL
-195 KVVVESTATGD
+195 KVVVESLSTGG
-206 KTDMQIFTGP
+206 KTDMRINTGT
-216 GILNGPGPNAFGV
+216 GILNSGSNAFGV
-229 VVGTVG
+229 DPTSVGAVGTD
-235 ANGAAL
+235 L
-241 VYGKDAQYTI
+241 VHGQDAKYTV

-263 TDALSGSTIT
+263 TDALPGSTIT

-307 DLDTTLRSVS
+307 ELDKTLRSLS

-324 KGQAPVGGGELS
+324 KGQAPVGGGALS
-336 GDATIRAIQI
+336 GDSTIRAIQT

-351 FNQPIPGAPKGYS
+351 FNQAIPGAPKGYS

-376 GKLSLDSTK
+376 GTLSLDSTK

-445 PIFLPPNLTGGANV
+445 APFPANLTGANV

-465 GTPVTANLATSY
+465 GTLVTANLATSY
-477 GSAAAMAAGMQTA
+477 GSTAAMAAGMQTA
-490 INTSLPAARQVT
+490 INSSLPSTRQVT
-502 VAYNSGKFQITS
+502 VAYNSGKFEITS

-637 NDKLVRTETTLRKQ
+637 NDKLVRMETTLRKQ
-651 FTAMDLTVGKYNQLS
+651 FTAMDSTVAKYNQLS

>member
-1 MGMTVGGLGSGLDTE
+1 MGLTVGGLGSGLDTE

-24 IEAAPLTQMQSKQAK
+24 IEAAPLTQLQAK
-39 ASAKITAWGT
+39 EVKAQAKISAWGT
-49 VKNAVAEFQ
+49 VKSAVATFQ

-206 KTDMQIFTGP
+206 KTDMQIFTGA
-216 GILNGPGPNAFGV
+216 GILNGANAFGV
-229 VVGTVG
+229 VVGTPG

-241 VYGKDAQYTI
+241 VHGQDAKYTV

-336 GDATIRAIQI
+336 GDSTIRAIQT

-396 VRQLLMGRAQFSQSG
+396 VRQLLMGQAQFSQSG

-445 PIFLPPNLTGGANV
+445 ATFPANLTGANV

-490 INTSLPAARQVT
+490 INSSLPAARQVT
-502 VAYNSGKFQITS
+502 VAYNSGSGKFEITS

-618 RKSSLNSDISRI
+618 SKSSLNSDISRI
-630 DDQVDRL
+630 GDQVDRL

-651 FTAMDLTVGKYNQLS
+651 FTAMDLTVGKYSQLS

>member
-1 MGMTVGGLGSGLDTE
+1 MGLTVGGLGSGLDIE

-24 IEAAPLTQMQSKQAK
+24 IEAAPLTQLQSKQAK
-39 ASAKITAWGT
+39 ASTKISAWGT
-49 VKNAVAEFQ
+49 VKSAVAAFQ

-116 AGQTINSLSTP
+116 AGQTINTLSTA
-127 SNITLQFGKITPDA
+127 STITLQFGTI
-141 TNGSGT
+141 T
-147 GATFAPDSS
+147 GASGPTATFTPDSS
-156 VTSKTITIRAN
+156 VTAKVINIRAN
-167 ATLEQAVQDINNAG
+167 ATLEQAVEDINKAA
-181 VGVSARTVSTPAGL
+181 VGVTARTVSTPAGL
-195 KVVVESTATGD
+195 KVVVESLSTGG
-206 KTDMQIFTGP
+206 KTDMRINTGT
-216 GILNGPGPNAFGV
+216 GILNSGSNAFGV
-229 VVGTVG
+229 VPTSAGAVGTD
-235 ANGAAL
+235 L
-241 VYGKDAQYTI
+241 VHGQDAQYTI

-307 DLDTTLRSVS
+307 DLNTTLRSLS

-324 KGQAPVGGGELS
+324 KGQAPVGGGALS
-336 GDATIRAIQI
+336 GDSTIRAIQI

-351 FNQPIPGAPKGYS
+351 FNQPVPGAPKGYS

-376 GKLSLDSTK
+376 GTLSLDSSK
-385 LNTALTNNPDG
+385 LSTALTNNPDG

-411 FTAINSNSLTKSGT
+411 FTAINSNSLTKNGT

-445 PIFLPPNLTGGANV
+445 ATFPANLTGANV

-465 GTPVTANLATSY
+465 GTLITANLATSY

-490 INTSLPAARQVT
+490 INTSLPATRQVT
-502 VAYNSGKFQITS
+502 VAYNSGKFEITS

-551 IGGVAALADDDS
+551 IGGVAALADDSS

-568 ATGSGASG
+568 ATGSGVSG

-599 YNMGDTLSRVLS
+599 YNLGDTLSRVLS

-637 NDKLVRTETTLRKQ
+637 NDKLVRMETTLRKQ
-651 FTAMDLTVGKYNQLS
+651 FTAMDSTVGKYNQLS
-666 TYLDSQLKALTGSS
+666 TYLASQLKALTGSS

>member
-1 MGMTVGGLGSGLDTE
+1 
-16 GMITKLMA
+16 MITKLMA
-24 IEAAPLTQMQSKQAK
+24 IEAAPLTQLQSKQAK
-39 ASAKITAWGT
+39 ASAKISAWGT
-49 VKNAVAEFQ
+49 VKSAVATFQ

-116 AGQTINSLSTP
+116 AGQTINTLSTA
-127 SNITLQFGKITPDA
+127 STITLQFGTI
-141 TNGSGT
+141 T
-147 GATFAPDSS
+147 GASGPTATFTPDSS
-156 VTSKTITIRAN
+156 VTAKVINIRAN
-167 ATLEQAVQDINNAG
+167 ATLEQAVEDINKAA
-181 VGVSARTVSTPAGL
+181 VGVTARTVSTPAGL
-195 KVVVESTATGD
+195 KVVVESLSTGA
-206 KTDMQIFTGP
+206 KTDMRINTST
-216 GILNGPGPNAFGV
+216 GILNSGSNAFGV
-229 VVGTVG
+229 DPTSVGAVGTD
-235 ANGAAL
+235 L
-241 VYGKDAQYTI
+241 VRAQNAQYTI

-307 DLDTTLRSVS
+307 DLDTTLRSLS

-324 KGQAPVGGGELS
+324 KGQAPTGGGALS
-336 GDATIRAIQI
+336 GDATIRAIQT

-351 FNQPIPGAPKGYS
+351 FNQAIPGAPKGYS

-376 GKLSLDSTK
+376 GKLSLDSSK
-385 LNTALTNNPDG
+385 LSTALTNNPDG

-445 PIFLPPNLTGGANV
+445 ATFPANLTGANV

-502 VAYNSGKFQITS
+502 VAYNSGKFEITS

-551 IGGVAALADDDS
+551 IGGVAALADDSS

-568 ATGSGASG
+568 ATGSGVSG

-599 YNMGDTLSRVLS
+599 YNLGDTLSRVLS

-637 NDKLVRTETTLRKQ
+637 NDKLVRMETTLRKQ
-651 FTAMDLTVGKYNQLS
+651 FTAMDSTVGKYNQLS
-666 TYLDSQLKALTGSS
+666 TYLASQLKALTGSS

>member
-1 MGMTVGGLGSGLDTE
+1 MGLTVGGLGSGLDTE
-16 GMITKLMA
+16 GMITQLMA
-24 IEAAPLTQMQSKQAK
+24 IEKAPLTQLESKQAK
-39 ASAKITAWGT
+39 ASAKISAWGT
-49 VKNAVAEFQ
+49 VKSAVATFQ

-116 AGQTINSLSTP
+116 AGQTINTLSTA
-127 SNITLQFGKITPDA
+127 STITLQFGTI
-141 TNGSGT
+141 T
-147 GATFAPDSS
+147 GASGPTATFTPDSS
-156 VTSKTITIRAN
+156 VTAKVINIRAN
-167 ATLEQAVQDINNAG
+167 ATLEQAVEDINKAA
-181 VGVSARTVSTPAGL
+181 VGVTARTVSTPAGL
-195 KVVVESTATGD
+195 KVVVESLSTGG
-206 KTDMQIFTGP
+206 KTDMRINTGT
-216 GILNGPGPNAFGV
+216 GILNSGSNAFGV
-229 VVGTVG
+229 DPTSVGAVGTD
-235 ANGAAL
+235 L
-241 VYGKDAQYTI
+241 VHAQDAQYTI

-307 DLDTTLRSVS
+307 DLNTTLRSLS

-324 KGQAPVGGGELS
+324 KGQAPVGGGALS
-336 GDATIRAIQI
+336 GDSTIRAIQI

-351 FNQPIPGAPKGYS
+351 FNQPVPGAPKGYS

-376 GKLSLDSTK
+376 GTLSLDSSK
-385 LNTALTNNPDG
+385 LSTALTNNPDG

-411 FTAINSNSLTKSGT
+411 FTAINSNSLTKNGT
-425 STIEVTSVPT
+425 SAIEVTSVPS

-445 PIFLPPNLTGGANV
+445 ATFPANLTGANV

-465 GTPVTANLATSY
+465 GTLVTANLATSY

-490 INTSLPAARQVT
+490 INSSLPSTRQVT
-502 VAYNSGKFQITS
+502 VAYNSGKFEITS

-532 PSFGLTVGST
+532 SSFGLTAGST
-542 ASGTALAGK
+542 ASGTALAGT
-551 IGGVAALADDDS
+551 IGGVAALADDES

-599 YNMGDTLSRVLS
+599 YNLGDTLSRVLS

-618 RKSSLNSDISRI
+618 SKSSLKSDISRI

-637 NDKLVRTETTLRKQ
+637 NDKLVRMETTLRKQ
-651 FTAMDLTVGKYNQLS
+651 FTAMDSTVGKYNQLS

>member
-1 MGMTVGGLGSGLDTE
+1 MGLTVGGLGSGLDTE

-24 IEAAPLTQMQSKQAK
+24 IEAAPLTQLQSKQAK
-39 ASAKITAWGT
+39 ASAKISAWGT
-49 VKNAVAEFQ
+49 VKSAVATFQ

-116 AGQTINSLSTP
+116 AGQTINTLSTA
-127 SNITLQFGKITPDA
+127 STITLQFGTI
-141 TNGSGT
+141 T
-147 GATFAPDSS
+147 GASGPTATFTPDSS
-156 VTSKTITIRAN
+156 VTAKVINIRAN
-167 ATLEQAVQDINNAG
+167 ATLEQAVEDINNAA
-181 VGVSARTVSTPAGL
+181 VGVTARTVSTPAGL
-195 KVVVESTATGD
+195 KVVVESLSTGG
-206 KTDMQIFTGP
+206 KTDMRINTGT
-216 GILNGPGPNAFGV
+216 GILNSGSNAFGV
-229 VVGTVG
+229 DPTSVGAVGTD
-235 ANGAAL
+235 L
-241 VYGKDAQYTI
+241 VHAQDAQYTI

-307 DLDTTLRSVS
+307 DLNTTLRSLS

-324 KGQAPVGGGELS
+324 KGQAPVGGGALS
-336 GDATIRAIQI
+336 GDSTIRAIQI

-351 FNQPIPGAPKGYS
+351 FNQAIPGAPKGYS

-376 GKLSLDSTK
+376 GTLSLDSTK

-411 FTAINSNSLTKSGT
+411 FTAINSNSLTKNGT

-445 PIFLPPNLTGGANV
+445 ATFPANLTGANV

-465 GTPVTANLATSY
+465 GTLVTANLATSY

-490 INTSLPAARQVT
+490 INTSLPATRQVT
-502 VAYNSGKFQITS
+502 VAYNSGKFEITS

-599 YNMGDTLSRVLS
+599 YNLGDTLSRVLS

-637 NDKLVRTETTLRKQ
+637 NDKLVRMETTLRKQ
-651 FTAMDLTVGKYNQLS
+651 FTAMDSTVGKYNQLS
-666 TYLDSQLKALTGSS
+666 TYLASQLKALTGSS

>member
-1 MGMTVGGLGSGLDTE
+1 
-16 GMITKLMA
+16 
-24 IEAAPLTQMQSKQAK
+24 
-39 ASAKITAWGT
+39 
-49 VKNAVAEFQ
+49 
-58 TATQAMQSATAF
+58 
-70 NSLKGTSSDETV
+70 
-82 ASVTTT
+82 
-88 SQSKAGSASIAV
+88 
-100 TQLAQA
+100 
-106 GKTMLAGTFT
+106 
-116 AGQTINSLSTP
+116 
-127 SNITLQFGKITPDA
+127 
-141 TNGSGT
+141 
-147 GATFAPDSS
+147 
-156 VTSKTITIRAN
+156 
-167 ATLEQAVQDINNAG
+167 
-181 VGVSARTVSTPAGL
+181 
-195 KVVVESTATGD
+195 
-206 KTDMQIFTGP
+206 
-216 GILNGPGPNAFGV
+216 
-229 VVGTVG
+229 
-235 ANGAAL
+235 
-241 VYGKDAQYTI
+241 
-251 DDVPISSKTNTI
+251 
-263 TDALSGSTIT
+263 
-273 LKGVSAAG
+273 
-281 KKANLTVA
+281 
-289 TDTSGVKTQLEA
+289 
-301 FVKAYN
+301 
-307 DLDTTLRSVS
+307 
-317 AYGVSPG
+317 
-324 KGQAPVGGGELS
+324 
-336 GDATIRAIQI
+336 
-346 EMRAM
+346 MRAM
-351 FNQPIPGAPKGYS
+351 FNQAIPGAPKGYS

-376 GKLSLDSTK
+376 GTLSLDSTK

-425 STIEVTSVPT
+425 STIEVTSVPS
-435 KAKLVGGAVA
+435 KAKLVGDPVA
-445 PIFLPPNLTGGANV
+445 ATFSPANLTGGANV

-465 GTPVTANLATSY
+465 GTLVTANLATSY

-490 INTSLPAARQVT
+490 INTSLPATRQVT
-502 VAYNSGKFQITS
+502 VAYHAGQFEITS

-637 NDKLVRTETTLRKQ
+637 NDKLVRMETTLRKQ
-651 FTAMDLTVGKYNQLS
+651 FTAMDSTVGKYNQLS
-666 TYLDSQLKALTGSS
+666 TYLASQLKSLSGSS

>member
-1 MGMTVGGLGSGLDTE
+1 MGLTVGGLGSGLDTE

-24 IEAAPLTQMQSKQAK
+24 IEAAPLTQLQSKEVKAQAK
-39 ASAKITAWGT
+39 ISAWGT

-58 TATQAMQSATAF
+58 TATRAMQSATAF

-206 KTDMQIFTGP
+206 KTDMQIWTGA
-216 GILNGPGPNAFGV
+216 GILNGANAFGV

-307 DLDTTLRSVS
+307 ELDKTLRSQS

-324 KGQAPVGGGELS
+324 KGQAPVGGGALS
-336 GDATIRAIQI
+336 GDSTIRAIQI

-351 FNQPIPGAPKGYS
+351 FNQAIPGAPKGYS

-376 GKLSLDSTK
+376 GTLSLDSTK

-445 PIFLPPNLTGGANV
+445 ATFPANLTGANV

-465 GTPVTANLATSY
+465 GTLVTANLATSY

-502 VAYNSGKFQITS
+502 VAYNAGKFEITS

-542 ASGTALAGK
+542 VSGTSLAGK

-599 YNMGDTLSRVLS
+599 YNLDDTLSRVLS

-618 RKSSLNSDISRI
+618 RKSSLKSDISRI

-637 NDKLVRTETTLRKQ
+637 NDKLVRMETTLRKQ
-651 FTAMDLTVGKYNQLS
+651 FTAMDSTVGKYNQLS
-666 TYLDSQLKALTGSS
+666 TYLASQLKALTGSS

>member
-1 MGMTVGGLGSGLDTE
+1 MGLTVGGLGSGLDVE
-16 GMITKLMA
+16 GMITKLMKL
-24 IEAAPLTQMQSKQAK
+24 EAAPLTQLNSKEVKAQAK
-39 ASAKITAWGT
+39 ISAWGT
-49 VKNAVAEFQ
+49 VKSAVAAFQ

-88 SQSKAGSASIAV
+88 SQSKTGSASIAV

-116 AGQTINSLSTP
+116 AGQTINTLSTA
-127 SNITLQFGKITPDA
+127 STITLQFGTI
-141 TNGSGT
+141 T
-147 GATFAPDSS
+147 GASGPTATFTPDSS
-156 VTSKTITIRAN
+156 VTAKVINIRAN
-167 ATLEQAVQDINNAG
+167 ATLEQAVEDINKAA
-181 VGVSARTVSTPAGL
+181 VGVTARTVSTPAGL
-195 KVVVESTATGD
+195 KVVVESLSTGG
-206 KTDMQIFTGP
+206 KTDMRINTGT
-216 GILNGPGPNAFGV
+216 GILNSGSNAFGV
-229 VVGTVG
+229 VPTSAGAVGTD
-235 ANGAAL
+235 L
-241 VYGKDAQYTI
+241 VHGQDAQYTI

-307 DLDTTLRSVS
+307 DLNTTLRSLS
-317 AYGVSPG
+317 AYGVSSG
-324 KGQAPVGGGELS
+324 KGQAPTGGGALS
-336 GDATIRAIQI
+336 GDATVRAIQT

-351 FNQPIPGAPKGYS
+351 FNQAIPGAPKGYS

-376 GKLSLDSTK
+376 GTLSLDSTK
-385 LNTALTNNPDG
+385 LSTALTNNSDG

-411 FTAINSNSLTKSGT
+411 FTAINSNSLTKNGT

-445 PIFLPPNLTGGANV
+445 AAFPANLTGANV

-465 GTPVTANLATSY
+465 GTLVTANLATSY

-490 INTSLPAARQVT
+490 INTSLPATRQVT
-502 VAYNSGKFQITS
+502 VAYNAGKFEITS

-532 PSFGLTVGST
+532 SSFGLTVGST
-542 ASGTALAGK
+542 ASGSALAGK

-599 YNMGDTLSRVLS
+599 YNLGDTLSRALS

-630 DDQVDRL
+630 EDQAARL
-637 NDKLVRTETTLRKQ
+637 NDKLLRMETTLRKQ
-651 FTAMDLTVGKYNQLS
+651 FTAMDSTVGKYNQLS
-666 TYLDSQLKALTGSS
+666 TYLASQLKALTGSS

>member
-1 MGMTVGGLGSGLDTE
+1 MGLTVGGLGSGLDIE

-24 IEAAPLTQMQSKQAK
+24 IEAAPLTQLQSKQAK
-39 ASAKITAWGT
+39 ASTKISAWGT
-49 VKNAVAEFQ
+49 VKSAVAAFQ

-116 AGQTINSLSTP
+116 AGQTINTLSTA
-127 SNITLQFGKITPDA
+127 STITLQFGTI
-141 TNGSGT
+141 T
-147 GATFAPDSS
+147 GASGPTATFTPDSS
-156 VTSKTITIRAN
+156 VTAKVINIRAN
-167 ATLEQAVQDINNAG
+167 ATLEQAVEDINNAA
-181 VGVSARTVSTPAGL
+181 VGVTARTVSTPAGL
-195 KVVVESTATGD
+195 KVVVESLSTGG
-206 KTDMQIFTGP
+206 KTDMRINTGT
-216 GILNGPGPNAFGV
+216 GILNSGSNAFGV
-229 VVGTVG
+229 VPTSAGAVGTD
-235 ANGAAL
+235 L
-241 VYGKDAQYTI
+241 VHGQDAQYTI

-307 DLDTTLRSVS
+307 DLNTTLRSLS

-324 KGQAPVGGGELS
+324 KGQAPVGGGALS
-336 GDATIRAIQI
+336 GDSTIRAIQI

-351 FNQPIPGAPKGYS
+351 FNQPVPGAPKGYS

-376 GKLSLDSTK
+376 GTLSLDSSK
-385 LNTALTNNPDG
+385 LSTALTNNPDG

-411 FTAINSNSLTKSGT
+411 FTAINSNSLTKNGT

-445 PIFLPPNLTGGANV
+445 ATFPANLTGANV

-465 GTPVTANLATSY
+465 GTLITANLATSY

-490 INTSLPAARQVT
+490 INTSLPATRQVT
-502 VAYNSGKFQITS
+502 VAYNSGKFEITS

-551 IGGVAALADDDS
+551 IGGVAALADDSS

-568 ATGSGASG
+568 ATGSGVSG

-599 YNMGDTLSRVLS
+599 YNLGDTLSRVLS

-637 NDKLVRTETTLRKQ
+637 NDKLVRMETTLRKQ
-651 FTAMDLTVGKYNQLS
+651 FTAMDSTVGKYNQLS
-666 TYLDSQLKALTGSS
+666 TYLASQLKALTGSS

>member
-1 MGMTVGGLGSGLDTE
+1 MGLTVGGLGSGLDTE

-24 IEAAPLTQMQSKQAK
+24 IEAAPLTQLQSKQVK
-39 ASAKITAWGT
+39 ASAKISAWGT
-49 VKNAVAEFQ
+49 VKSAVAEFQ

-116 AGQTINSLSTP
+116 AGQTINTLSTA
-127 SNITLQFGKITPDA
+127 STITLQFGTI
-141 TNGSGT
+141 T
-147 GATFAPDSS
+147 GASGPTATFTPDSS
-156 VTSKTITIRAN
+156 VTAKVINIRAN
-167 ATLEQAVQDINNAG
+167 ATLEQAVEDINKAA
-181 VGVSARTVSTPAGL
+181 VGVKARTVSTPAGL
-195 KVVVESTATGD
+195 KVVVESLSTGGKTDMRINTATG
-206 KTDMQIFTGP
+206 
-216 GILNGPGPNAFGV
+216 ILNSGSNAFGV
-229 VVGTVG
+229 DPTSVGAVGTD
-235 ANGAAL
+235 L
-241 VYGKDAQYTI
+241 VHGQDAKYTV

-307 DLDTTLRSVS
+307 ELDKTLRSLS
-317 AYGVSPG
+317 AYGESPG
-324 KGQAPVGGGELS
+324 KGQAPVGGGALS
-336 GDATIRAIQI
+336 GDSTIRAIQT

-351 FNQPIPGAPKGYS
+351 FNQAIPGAPKGYS

-376 GKLSLDSTK
+376 GTLSLDSTK

-445 PIFLPPNLTGGANV
+445 APFPANLTGANV

-465 GTPVTANLATSY
+465 GTLVTANLATSY
-477 GSAAAMAAGMQTA
+477 GSTAAMAAGMQTA

-502 VAYNSGKFQITS
+502 VAYNAGKFEITS

-637 NDKLVRTETTLRKQ
+637 NDKLVRMETTLRKQ
-651 FTAMDLTVGKYNQLS
+651 FTAMDSTVGKYNQLS
-666 TYLDSQLKALTGSS
+666 TYLASQLKALTGSS

>member
-1 MGMTVGGLGSGLDTE
+1 MGLTVGGLGSGLDVE
-16 GMITKLMA
+16 GMITKLMT
-24 IEAAPLTQMQSKQAK
+24 IEAAPLTQLQSKQAK
-39 ASAKITAWGT
+39 ASAKISAWGT
-49 VKNAVAEFQ
+49 VKSAVATFQ

-106 GKTMLAGTFT
+106 GKTMLAGTFS
-116 AGQTINSLSTP
+116 AGQTINSLSTA
-127 SNITLQFGKITPDA
+127 SQITLQFGTITG
-141 TNGSGT
+141 TSGT
-147 GATFAPDSS
+147 GATFTPDSS
-156 VTSKTITIRAN
+156 VTSKVISIRAN
-167 ATLEQAVQDINNAG
+167 ATLEQAVQDINNAA
-181 VGVSARTVSTPAGL
+181 VGVTARTVSTPAGL
-195 KVVVESTATGD
+195 KVVVESSNMGS
-206 KTDMQIFTGP
+206 KTDMRILTGA
-216 GILNGPGPNAFGV
+216 GILNSGSNAFGV
-229 VVGTVG
+229 DPTSAGAVGTD
-235 ANGAAL
+235 L
-241 VYGKDAQYTI
+241 VHGKDAQYTI

-307 DLDTTLRSVS
+307 DLNTTLRSVS

-324 KGQAPVGGGELS
+324 KGQAPTGGGALS
-336 GDATIRAIQI
+336 GDATIRAIQT

-351 FNQPIPGAPKGYS
+351 FNQAIPGAPKGYS

-376 GKLSLDSTK
+376 GTLSLDSTK

-435 KAKLVGGAVA
+435 KAKLVGGAVGA
-445 PIFLPPNLTGGANV
+445 PFPASLTGANV
-459 LKLSID
+459 LKLNID
-465 GTPVTANLATSY
+465 GTLVTANLATSY
-477 GSAAAMAAGMQTA
+477 GTPAAMAAGMQTA

-502 VAYNSGKFQITS
+502 VAYNSGKFEITS

-542 ASGTALAGK
+542 VSGTSLAGK

-576 LKIRVDTPTLGS
+576 LKIRVDTPTLGA
-588 RGSVSFARGFA
+588 RGTVSFARGFA
-599 YNMGDTLSRVLS
+599 YNLGDTLSRVLS

-637 NDKLVRTETTLRKQ
+637 NDKLVRMETTLRKQ
-651 FTAMDLTVGKYNQLS
+651 FTAMDSTVGKYNQLS
-666 TYLDSQLKALTGSS
+666 TYLASQLKALTGSS

>member
-1 MGMTVGGLGSGLDTE
+1 MGLTVGGLGSGLDTE

-24 IEAAPLTQMQSKQAK
+24 IEAAPLTQLQSKQVK
-39 ASAKITAWGT
+39 ASAKISAWGT
-49 VKNAVAEFQ
+49 VKSAVAAFQ

-116 AGQTINSLSTP
+116 AGQTINTLSTA
-127 SNITLQFGKITPDA
+127 STITLQFGTI
-141 TNGSGT
+141 T
-147 GATFAPDSS
+147 GASGPTATFTPDSS
-156 VTSKTITIRAN
+156 VTAKVINIRAN
-167 ATLEQAVQDINNAG
+167 ATLEQAVEDINKAA
-181 VGVSARTVSTPAGL
+181 VGVKARTVSTPAGL
-195 KVVVESTATGD
+195 KVVVESLSTGGKTDMRINTATG
-206 KTDMQIFTGP
+206 
-216 GILNGPGPNAFGV
+216 ILNSGSNAFGV
-229 VVGTVG
+229 DPTSAGAVGTD
-235 ANGAAL
+235 L
-241 VYGKDAQYTI
+241 VRGQDAKYTV

-263 TDALSGSTIT
+263 TDALPGSTIT

-307 DLDTTLRSVS
+307 ELDKTLRSLS

-324 KGQAPVGGGELS
+324 KGQAPVGGGALS
-336 GDATIRAIQI
+336 GDATIRAIQT

-351 FNQPIPGAPKGYS
+351 FNQAIPGAPKGYS

-376 GKLSLDSTK
+376 GTLSLDSTK

-435 KAKLVGGAVA
+435 KAKLVGGPVA
-445 PIFLPPNLTGGANV
+445 AAFPANITGANV

-465 GTPVTANLATSY
+465 GTLVTANLATSY

-502 VAYNSGKFQITS
+502 VAYNAGKFEITS

-637 NDKLVRTETTLRKQ
+637 NDKLVRMETTLRKQ
-651 FTAMDLTVGKYNQLS
+651 FTAMDSTVAKYNQLS

>member
-1 MGMTVGGLGSGLDTE
+1 MGLTVGGLGSGLDTE

-24 IEAAPLTQMQSKQAK
+24 IEAAPLAQLQAK
-39 ASAKITAWGT
+39 EVKAQAKISAWGT
-49 VKNAVAEFQ
+49 VKSAVADFQ
-58 TATQAMQSATAF
+58 SATLAMQTATAF

-116 AGQTINSLSTP
+116 AGQTINTLSTA
-127 SNITLQFGKITPDA
+127 STITLQFGTI
-141 TNGSGT
+141 T
-147 GATFAPDSS
+147 GASGPTATFTPDSS
-156 VTSKTITIRAN
+156 VTAKVINIRAN
-167 ATLEQAVQDINNAG
+167 ATLEQAVEDINKAA
-181 VGVSARTVSTPAGL
+181 VGVTARTVSTPAGL
-195 KVVVESTATGD
+195 KVVVESLSTGG
-206 KTDMQIFTGP
+206 KTDMRINTGT
-216 GILNGPGPNAFGV
+216 GILNSGSNAFGV
-229 VVGTVG
+229 VPTSVGAVGTD
-235 ANGAAL
+235 L
-241 VYGKDAQYTI
+241 VHGQDAQYTI

-307 DLDTTLRSVS
+307 DLNTTLRSLS

-324 KGQAPVGGGELS
+324 KGQAPVGGGALS
-336 GDATIRAIQI
+336 GDSTIRAIQT

-351 FNQPIPGAPKGYS
+351 FNQAIPGAPKGYS

-376 GKLSLDSTK
+376 GTLSLDSTK

-411 FTAINSNSLTKSGT
+411 FTAINSNSLTKNGT

-445 PIFLPPNLTGGANV
+445 ATFPANLTGANV

-465 GTPVTANLATSY
+465 GTLVTANLATSY

-490 INTSLPAARQVT
+490 INTSLPATRQVT
-502 VAYNSGKFQITS
+502 VAYNSGKFEITS

-599 YNMGDTLSRVLS
+599 YNLGDTLSRVLS

-637 NDKLVRTETTLRKQ
+637 NDKLVRMETTLRKQ